1 MMNNYFDCCD
11 FLCNFARERAYG
23 AFLVIQCPLPGFHP
37 RLGETIT
44 GNMGSTGAGALA
56 NAVGAT
62 VMTIDECTIM
72 ENIAGGH
79 GGAIS
84 NRMALW

>member
-1 MMNNYFDCCD
+1 MIFCVT
-11 FLCNFARERAYG
+11 LHAERAYG